1 MAEERD
7 ARSYGFRKRLLL
19 ALCAAAA
26 VVVSA
31 GAAYFS
37 HHRHTLRADAEKLL
51 LATLEIKLSQLGQWR
66 EERAADALSL
76 VEGPLF
82 SVYLPRAAAAKP
94 DPGAAELIRRR
105 LEVYLRH
112 KKYPFAAVVDSGG
125 RTLVYAGKKPESP
138 CPQFASLIPLVKAS
152 GRPQMG
158 EFQLS
163 HADDEPHLDMVAALD
178 RTSGKELFL
187 LLRVHPSDFLYPL
200 LQEWSARGNTGE
212 ILLVTRDGDEV
223 LFLNDLRHVTDAAL
237 RLRRPL
243 AREDLPAAAG
253 LKGFSGLFRGK
264 DYRGV
269 EVLSAVAPVPGTKWA
284 MVAKMD
290 WAEAMRGSA
299 ATGLLLALLT
309 TALLAAAAAAG
320 YAALLRRE
328 EEHTEELRRSEAF
341 IRSVMDNLPI
351 GIAVNSVSPSVEFEY
366 MNGLF
371 PEIYGTTREALR
383 DPDRFWEAVY
393 EDPGFRE
400 EIKRRVLADCA
411 SGDPARMRWED
422 VPVKRGERLRYV
434 TARNVPLPDKGLM
447 VSMAEDVTAR
457 KLAELEKDRLN
468 TALAEK
474 NREMENFL
482 YITSHDLRSP
492 LVNIQG
498 FGQNLLERLAL
509 VKEKTLGEGAA
520 CDPELK
526 TLLLEK
532 IPRDLGYI
540 AESAAKMDRLITA
553 LLRVS
558 RLGRTT
564 PRPER
569 LDIDALMDRTLSHL
583 SFRAEAEGAE
593 IARGSLPHCFA
604 DRESVEQIFANLLEN
619 AIKHRHPDRKPVIEV
634 AGRLAGGRAV
644 YEFRDNGA
652 GISDAERDKVW
663 DIFYRADATSQG
675 EGIGL
680 SIVRTLAEKNGGG
693 ARMESEPG
701 RGSVFTV
708 ELPAKKGEKG

>member
-1 MAEERD
+1 MIAAQLARLSAAPGDRD
-7 ARSYGFRKRLLL
+7 AAAMLSRRLRSYIDSKG
-19 ALCAAAA
+19 
-26 VVVSA
+26 
-31 GAAYFS
+31 
-37 HHRHTLRADAEKLL
+37 
-51 LATLEIKLSQLGQWR
+51 
-66 EERAADALSL
+66 
-76 VEGPLF
+76 
-82 SVYLPRAAAAKP
+82 
-94 DPGAAELIRRR
+94 
-105 LEVYLRH
+105 
-112 KKYPFAAVVDSGG
+112 YPFAAIAGPDGKI
-125 RTLVYAGKKPESP
+125 LVHAGKKPESP
-138 CPQFASLIPLVKAS
+138 CPQVAALINLAKAS
-152 GRPQMG
+152 GLPRLG

-178 RTSGKELFL
+178 RPPGKELFL

-223 LFLNDLRHVTDAAL
+223 LFLNDLRHAADAAL

-243 AREDLPAAAG
+243 DREGLPAAMG
-253 LKGFSGLFRGK
+253 LKGFKGIMKGR

-269 EVLSAVAPVPGTKWA
+269 DVLAAVSPVPGT
-284 MVAKMD
+284 D
-290 WAEAMRGSA
+290 WALVVKLDMAEVMKGSG
-299 ATGLLLALLT
+299 TVGFLLALLIA
-309 TALLAAAAAAG
+309 ALLAAAG
-320 YAALLRRE
+320 GGLYAILLRRE

-411 SGDPARMRWED
+411 SGDPERMRWED

-447 VSMAEDVTAR
+447 VSMAEDVTPR

-468 TALAEK
+468 SALAEK

-482 YITSHDLRSP
+482 YITSHDLRGP

-509 VKEKTLGEGAA
+509 VREKTLGEGTA

-526 TLLLEK
+526 ALLAEK
-532 IPRDLGYI
+532 IPMDLKFI
-540 AESAAKMDRLITA
+540 AESAAKMDRLIA
-553 LLRVS
+553 SLLRVS
-558 RLGRTT
+558 RLGRLE
-564 PRPER
+564 PRPEK
-569 LDIDALMDRTLSHL
+569 LNVDALMDRTLSHI

-593 IARGSLPHCFA
+593 IERGSLPYCFA

-619 AIKHRHPDRKPVIEV
+619 AIKHRHPDRKPVIKV
-634 AGRLAGGRAV
+634 TGRLAGGRAV

-663 DIFYRADATSQG
+663 DIFYRADASSQG

-701 RGSVFTV
+701 KGSVFTV
-708 ELPAKKGEKG
+708 ELPAEKGETG